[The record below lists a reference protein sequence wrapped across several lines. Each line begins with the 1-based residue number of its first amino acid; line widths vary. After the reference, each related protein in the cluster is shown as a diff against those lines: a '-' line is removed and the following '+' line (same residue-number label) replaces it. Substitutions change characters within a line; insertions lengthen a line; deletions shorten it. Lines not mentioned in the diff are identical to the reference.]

1 MSTNNAINKKSG
13 GITLMP
19 SGTNPGETGEIR
31 FQELAANG
39 NNHVAIK
46 APDSLDDSSTYTL
59 PAALPTG
66 NRVLQSDATGKLSW
80 VSAGGGGGGG
90 SLEDL
95 SDVTIVNPQPG
106 EALRYDGSE
115 WKNQVIPAAVSPQ
128 VLQYYNLNGSITDN
142 SPSYYKIK
150 DFWATIG
157 GFMIPR
163 VNTAPSLDL
172 IFEGDNRYY
181 PVRKRR
187 SVTSA
192 FKIYEDNTL
201 WARGQNYHG
210 QLG

>member
-115 WKNQVIPAAVSPQ
+115 WKNQAIPPAVALRQLSSYTASGSATDFTPQ
-128 VLQYYNLNGSITDN
+128 YRVVDHWRSTMGHLI
-142 SPSYYKIK
+142 PSSG
-150 DFWATIG
+150 T
-157 GFMIPR
+157 
-163 VNTAPSLDL
+163 
-172 IFEGDNRYY
+172 
-181 PVRKRR
+181 
-187 SVTSA
+187 
-192 FKIYEDNTL
+192 
-201 WARGQNYHG
+201 
-210 QLG
+210 

>member
-90 SLEDL
+90 SLADL
-95 SDVTIVNPQPG
+95 SDVTITNPQPG

-128 VLQYYNLNGSITDN
+128 VLYSYNANGGIATS
-142 SPSYYKIK
+142 SPGGYYKIK
-150 DFWATIG
+150 DFWAMVG
-157 GFMIPR
+157 GSRIPSTSGIP
-163 VNTAPSLDL
+163 VEL
-172 IFEGDNRYY
+172 IFEGDNSYY

-187 SVTSA
+187 SVTSI
-192 FKIYEDNTL
+192 FTIYEDN
-201 WARGQNYHG
+201 
-210 QLG
+210 

>member
-90 SLEDL
+90 SLADL
-95 SDVTIVNPQPG
+95 SDVTITNPQPG
-106 EALRYDGSE
+106 QALRYDAGE
-115 WKNQVIPAAVSPQ
+115 WKNQAIPAAITPRRTGLYRASSSCNNDQ
-128 VLQYYNLNGSITDN
+128 HKVLKIPELTTTLQNVWVED
-142 SPSYYKIK
+142 YKFLVK
-150 DFWATIG
+150 DAT
-157 GFMIPR
+157 
-163 VNTAPSLDL
+163 
-172 IFEGDNRYY
+172 
-181 PVRKRR
+181 
-187 SVTSA
+187 
-192 FKIYEDNTL
+192 
-201 WARGQNYHG
+201 
-210 QLG
+210 